1 MDKRDYYEVLGVGR
15 SANEQELK
23 VAYRKLALQ
32 YHPDRNPGD
41 REAEERFKELGE
53 AYGILSDA
61 EKRSRY
67 DRFGHAA
74 FAPGTSGYGGADPFT
89 TFEDLLGDFFGFGD
103 VFGAPTRKRSRA
115 RRGADLR
122 FDLELTLE
130 DAAQGFQREV
140 RIPRLD
146 QCATCRGTGARPGTT
161 TTPCGQCAGTGQVR
175 YQQGFF
181 TVSRA
186 CGICQGSGTVV
197 KNPCEDCRGQGR
209 VQRERVLE
217 VKIPA
222 GVDNDSRLRI
232 QGEGEA
238 GSMGGPS
245 GDLYIVLH
253 VADHEVFERQGAD
266 LHCAVSITFS
276 QAALGSEIHVP
287 TLIDGEE
294 VIKVPPGTQ
303 TNAVFKLRG
312 RGVPKLERAGR
323 GDLFVTVK
331 VSTPSKLTKEQ
342 RRLFEELA
350 KLEGRSTPQD
360 AGVFKKVKD
369 MLG

>member
-15 SANEQELK
+15 TATEQELK
-23 VAYRKLALQ
+23 NAYRKLALQ

-41 REAEERFKELGE
+41 HEAEERFKELGE
-53 AYGILSDA
+53 AYGILADA
-61 EKRSRY
+61 EKRARY

-74 FAPGTSGYGGADPFT
+74 FAPGAGGFGGVDPFT
-89 TFEDLLGDFFGFGD
+89 TFEDLIGDFFGFGD
-103 VFGAPTRKRSRA
+103 VFGAQGRKRTRA
-115 RRGADLR
+115 KRGADLR
-122 FDLELTLE
+122 FDLEITLE
-130 DAAQGFQREV
+130 DAAKGLQREL

-146 QCATCRGTGARPGTT
+146 LCATCRGSGAKAGTT
-161 TTPCGQCAGTGQVR
+161 SVPCSQCAGTGQVR

-186 CGICQGSGTVV
+186 CNLCQGTGTVI

-209 VQRERVLE
+209 VQRERTME

-222 GVDNDSRLRI
+222 GVDNGSRLRV

-238 GSMGGPS
+238 GAMGGPP

-253 VADHEVFERQGAD
+253 VADHELFERQGSD
-266 LHCAVSITFS
+266 LQFAVSVTFA
-276 QAALGSEIHVP
+276 QAALGTEITVP

-294 VIKVPPGTQ
+294 VIKIPAGTQ

-312 RGVPKLERAGR
+312 RGVPRLERTGR
-323 GDLFVTVK
+323 GDLYVTVR
-331 VSTPSKLTKEQ
+331 VITPTKLSKEQ
-342 RRLFEELA
+342 RKLFEELA
-350 KLEGRSTPQD
+350 RLEGRSAPPD
-360 AGVFKKVKD
+360 SGVFKKVKD